1 MLQLNWLVLGLMALI
16 GAALG
21 GLQGAAIAI
30 LGFYAFWLLLVLPI
44 VVLLDTVFGINVMVK
59 ADGSDR
65 FS

>member
-1 MLQLNWLVLGLMALI
+1 MLQLNWLILGLMALI

-30 LGFYAFWLLLVLPI
+30 LGFYAFWLLLVLP
-44 VVLLDTVFGINVMVK
+44 VVVTIEAVFGVNVMRNS
-59 ADGSDR
+59 DGTKR